1 MNPIRPSKPRWEYST
16 GMILSCV
23 IAFGKNRGL
32 GFGNKLP
39 WHLPDDLKHFKEITR
54 GHTVIMGRKTFDS
67 MGRLLPERK
76 NIIITRDRSY
86 QVPGATLVHSI
97 EEAIE
102 KVKDEKEVFVIGGG
116 EIVKLALP
124 YLDRMYLTH
133 VEAEVPADSFFPEFD
148 PEEWKVVSEKF
159 HPKDEKHLYDFT
171 FKIYERK

>member
-1 MNPIRPSKPRWEYST
+1 MNLTRPSRPKWEYST

-39 WHLPDDLKHFKEITR
+39 WHLPDDLKNFKNITR
-54 GHTVIMGRKTFDS
+54 GHTVIMGRKTYDS

-76 NIIITRDRSY
+76 NIIITRDQSY
-86 QVPGATLVHSI
+86 EVPGATVVHSI

-102 KVKDEKEVFVIGGG
+102 ECRNEKEAFVIGGG
-116 EIVKLALP
+116 EILKLALP

-133 VEAEVPADSFFPEFD
+133 VEAEVPADSFFPEFNLS
-148 PEEWKVVSEKF
+148 EWKVVSEEF
-159 HPKDEKHLYDFT
+159 HPKDERHLYDFT
-171 FKIYERK
+171 FKTYDRK